1 MSASSKKKLRKEQA
15 AAQMT
20 EKQLAEQKEAKKL
33 KLYTA
38 AFVAVVAI
46 VLVVA
51 IVVGATQIVANSGI
65 REKNTV
71 ALTVGEHEISNAEL
85 NYYFKDS
92 VNNFKSQYG
101 TYAAMFGMD
110 VTKPM
115 DEQVYDEATGM
126 TWADYFLASAKDSV
140 LSVYALNDAAAAAG
154 HTLTAEEQGVIDSN
168 LATMEMYGV
177 LYGYED
183 GESYLKAM
191 YGRGASSEGYRK
203 YMEMAALA
211 DSYYGTYGASLTYTD
226 ADYRAAEAENF
237 NAYSSYT
244 YNHYYLATNK
254 FLTGGTTAEDGT
266 VTYSDEERAAA
277 EEAAEAA
284 ANSLVGEEITSVEAL
299 DEAIAA
305 LSINAET
312 TAASTLCEN
321 YGYNSVTQLLR
332 EWVTDDARAEGDMTV
347 IPNVTTDADGKETT
361 SGYYV
366 VRFQNCD
373 DNTFALKNVR
383 HILVKFEGGT
393 TDEAT
398 GTTTYTVQE
407 KEAAKTA
414 AEELL
419 ATWKAGEATE
429 DSFAALANEHS
440 DDGDGT
446 TGGLYTY
453 VYPGQTVANFNDWC
467 FDASRTTGET
477 GVIETEYGY
486 HVMYFVGDSDLTYR
500 DYQIRNEL
508 LSADLESWYTGLRE
522 AVTVTEGNTQYLTT
536 SIVLGTN

>member
-1 MSASSKKKLRKEQA
+1 MSASSKKKLRKEQTT
-15 AAQMT
+15 AQMT
-20 EKQLAEQKEAKKL
+20 EKQRAEQKEAKKL

-51 IVVGATQIVANSGI
+51 IVVGATQTIANSGI

-71 ALTVGEHEISNAEL
+71 ALTVGEHKISNAEL
-85 NYYFKDS
+85 NYYFIDS

-110 VTKPM
+110 VTKPL

-140 LSVYALNDAAAAAG
+140 LSVYALNDAAVAAG
-154 HTLTAEEQGVIDSN
+154 HTLTAEEQGIIDSN

-226 ADYRAAEAENF
+226 ADYRAAEAENY

-277 EEAAEAA
+277 EEAAETA

-453 VYPGQTVANFNDWC
+453 VYPGQLVANFNDWC

>member
-1 MSASSKKKLRKEQA
+1 MSASSKKKLRKEQTT
-15 AAQMT
+15 AQMT

-51 IVVGATQIVANSGI
+51 IVVGATQTIANSGI

-71 ALTVGEHEISNAEL
+71 ALTVGEHKISNAEL
-85 NYYFKDS
+85 NYYFIDS

-110 VTKPM
+110 VTKPL

-154 HTLTAEEQGVIDSN
+154 HTLTAEEQGIIDSN

-203 YMEMAALA
+203 YMEMSALA

-453 VYPGQTVANFNDWC
+453 VYPGHMVANFNDWC

>member
-1 MSASSKKKLRKEQA
+1 MSASSKKKLRKEQTT
-15 AAQMT
+15 AQMT

-51 IVVGATQIVANSGI
+51 IVVGATQTIANSGI

-71 ALTVGEHEISNAEL
+71 ALTVGEHKISNAEL
-85 NYYFKDS
+85 NYYFIDS

-110 VTKPM
+110 VTKPL

-140 LSVYALNDAAAAAG
+140 LSVYALNDAAVAAD
-154 HTLTAEEQGVIDSN
+154 HTLTAEEQGIIDSN

-277 EEAAEAA
+277 EEAAETA

-453 VYPGQTVANFNDWC
+453 VYPGHMVANFNDWC

>member
-1 MSASSKKKLRKEQA
+1 MSASSKKKLRKEQTT
-15 AAQMT
+15 AQMT

-51 IVVGATQIVANSGI
+51 IVVGATQTIANSGI

-71 ALTVGEHEISNAEL
+71 ALTVGEHKISNAEL
-85 NYYFKDS
+85 NYYFIDS

-110 VTKPM
+110 VTKPL

-140 LSVYALNDAAAAAG
+140 LSVYALNDAAVAAG
-154 HTLTAEEQGVIDSN
+154 HTLTAEEQGIIDSN

-226 ADYRAAEAENF
+226 ADYRAAEAENY

-277 EEAAEAA
+277 EEAAETA

-453 VYPGQTVANFNDWC
+453 VYPGQLVANFNDWC